1 MATNP
6 PSVGPPRLARW
17 LLGRAASPADRPFLL
32 GDAEEEM
39 QDVARRRGDGAA
51 RRWYWRQAIAS
62 IVPLL
67 RRRLSAGGHPT
78 LPDRPSDPMWREYAQ
93 DLRYA
98 ARLAR
103 RSPLMTTAVIATM
116 ALGIGSITAVFG
128 VVQGVLLQPLP
139 FAASE
144 RVVRIGT
151 VVRNGNVAPT
161 VAYPDIQDYERLAR
175 GFDAFGR
182 VSQDEMTLVPPG
194 GEPVRLFVGRID
206 EGYQQVFAFR
216 PTMGR
221 LLSPSEMA
229 YGAPGAVLLTH
240 RTWIGRFGGDP
251 RIVGKT
257 IVLDDEPHT
266 VVGVLPAS
274 DFGYPSAALDAYTPL
289 AIAPKSWMR
298 NRGALWLGAVARVK
312 PGVTLAQARA
322 ELVAIGDGIARAN
335 PDANAGLSAHVISLR
350 EAMVGPVRDML
361 ALLAGAVAAILLVAC
376 ANIGNLLLGRAH
388 TRTREFAVRAALG
401 GSTARVRRQVL
412 TESIGLAAI
421 GGALALAIVPLL
433 MRGLLALYPGT
444 LPRHEELRVD
454 LVVVGL
460 AIAAALLAGLLAGLP
475 AARRAG
481 ALDLTRDLRDGG
493 RSGGTRAQAK
503 LSGALVVA
511 QVAVSVMLVFSAA
524 LLGRTFLRVARND
537 PGFDPRGL
545 VSFSLA
551 PSAARYASPDQV
563 RQLYASLHAA
573 IGAIPGV
580 KTVASTTQLP
590 FAGGTFN
597 DTFVRE
603 DKGDQGPRNPM
614 ASVAMVTPA
623 LFPALGISMVRGRT
637 LTERDDERAPRVV
650 VINERLAERVFP
662 GEDPVG
668 KRIEWQGVA
677 HWEIVGV
684 ARATRQWNLAT
695 DPEPVLYA
703 PASVFGAGARARFVV
718 VKTTVPPERVTAA
731 IRRAVSRVD
740 ATLSINDLST
750 MEARVAASLAPERF
764 RATLGGALGSL
775 ALVLATL
782 GLYAVVAYTVVRRT
796 REIGIRMA
804 LGEDAG
810 RVQRGVLLGALRLGA
825 AGTAIG
831 AMLALGAGG
840 WLSSFLVGVGARDAG
855 LLAAVSAVLLAV
867 AALAAYLPA
876 RRASRV
882 DPVVALRG
890 E

>member
-1 MATNP
+1 
-6 PSVGPPRLARW
+6 
-17 LLGRAASPADRPFLL
+17 
-32 GDAEEEM
+32 
-39 QDVARRRGDGAA
+39 
-51 RRWYWRQAIAS
+51 
-62 IVPLL
+62 
-67 RRRLSAGGHPT
+67 
-78 LPDRPSDPMWREYAQ
+78 
-93 DLRYA
+93 
-98 ARLAR
+98 
-103 RSPLMTTAVIATM
+103 MTTAVIATM

-161 VAYPDIQDYERLAR
+161 VAYPDLQDYKRLAH
-175 GFDAFGR
+175 GFDAFGI
-182 VSQDEMTLVPPG
+182 VSPDEMTLVPRG

-206 EGYQQVFAFR
+206 DGYASVFAFR
-216 PTMGR
+216 PALGR
-221 LLSPSEMA
+221 LFAPSEMV
-229 YGAPGAVLLTH
+229 YGAPGTVLLTH
-240 RTWIGRFGGDP
+240 RTWMGRFGGDAA
-251 RIVGKT
+251 IVGQT
-257 IVLDDEPHT
+257 IVLDNQAHT
-266 VVGVLPAS
+266 VIGVLPES
-274 DFGYPSAALDAYTPL
+274 NFGYPSAAIDAYTPL
-289 AIAPKSWMR
+289 TIAPKSWMR
-298 NRGALWLGAVARVK
+298 NRGALWLQAVARMK
-312 PGVTLAQARA
+312 PGVTPAQARA
-322 ELVAIGDGIARAN
+322 ELRTISDGIAEAN
-335 PDANAGLSAHVISLR
+335 PDANEGLSAHVIPLR

-361 ALLAGAVAAILLVAC
+361 VLLAAAVAAILLVAC

-401 GSTARVRRQVL
+401 GSTGRVRRQVL
-412 TESIGLAAI
+412 TESIALAAV
-421 GGALALAIVPLL
+421 GGALALGIVPLL

-444 LPRHEELRVD
+444 LPRHEELHVD
-454 LVVVGL
+454 FVVVGL
-460 AIAAALLAGLLAGLP
+460 ATVAALVAGLLAGLP

-481 ALDLTRDLRDGG
+481 ARDLTRDLRDGG
-493 RSGGTRAQAK
+493 RAGGTRAQAK

-551 PSAARYASPDQV
+551 PSAARYASPAQV
-563 RQLYASLHAA
+563 RQLCASVAAA

-580 KTVASTTQLP
+580 TAVASTTQLP

-597 DTFVRE
+597 DTFIRE
-603 DKGDQGPRNPM
+603 DQGDQGPRNPM
-614 ASVAMVTPA
+614 TSVAMVTPE
-623 LFPALGISMVRGRT
+623 LFSALGIAVVRGRA
-637 LTERDDERAPRVV
+637 LTERDDERAPKVV

-668 KRIEWQGVA
+668 KRIDWQGVP

-684 ARATRQWNLAT
+684 TRSTRQWNLAT

-703 PASVFGAGARARFVV
+703 PAAIFGSSARSRFVV
-718 VKTTVPPERVTAA
+718 VKTTVPAERVTAG
-731 IRRAVSRVD
+731 IRRAVSQVD

-750 MEARVAASLAPERF
+750 REARVAASLAPERF
-764 RATLGGALGSL
+764 RAALGSALGSL

-782 GLYAVVAYTVVRRT
+782 GLYAVVAYTVLRRT

-804 LGEDAG
+804 LGENAG
-810 RVQRGVLLGALRLGA
+810 RVQRGVLRDALRLGA

-831 AMLALGAGG
+831 VMLALGAGG
-840 WLSSFLVGVGARDAG
+840 WLSSFLVGVGGRDVG
-855 LLAAVSAVLLAV
+855 LLAAVSAALLAV